1 MKLYGL
7 KVIVPKNEI
16 TLTKSIKT
24 TEWKIKPPKS
34 IKPKEWIK
42 YIKGIMIK

>member
-7 KVIVPKNEI
+7 KIIMPENEI
-16 TLTKSIKT
+16 TLTKSIET

-34 IKPKEWIK
+34 IKPKEWSYFAQK
-42 YIKGIMIK
+42 Y